1 MTQKHDFLSAA
12 LELAALEQLDV
23 AAMELLYQLECSGE
37 DFYNTIAD
45 RVGDESAATLLRR
58 NAREELGHA
67 RRVGRAI
74 AIKQGAPFEPSPE
87 LRERLTI
94 ELPDPIPVEMLP
106 FVVQGESDGDSWYQ
120 RWADH
125 EPDPDVARL
134 LRLNGREESLH
145 GRRVTQVMAILEHSA
160 AS

>member
-1 MTQKHDFLSAA
+1 MTEQRDFLSTA
-12 LELAALEQLDV
+12 LELAALERLDV
-23 AAMELLYQLECSGE
+23 AALELLYQLECSGE

-45 RVGDESAATLLRR
+45 RVGDDDAATLLRR

-87 LRERLTI
+87 LLERLAI

-106 FVVQGESDGDSWYQ
+106 FVIQGESDGDEWYQ
-120 RWADH
+120 RWADN
-125 EPDPDVARL
+125 ETDPEVERL

-160 AS
+160 SS